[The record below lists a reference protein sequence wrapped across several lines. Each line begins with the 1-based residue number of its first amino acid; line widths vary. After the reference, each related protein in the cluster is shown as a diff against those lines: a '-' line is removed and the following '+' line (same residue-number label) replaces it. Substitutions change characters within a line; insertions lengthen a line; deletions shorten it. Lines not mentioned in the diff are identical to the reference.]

1 MLAKRIIP
9 CLDVAEGRVVK
20 GVQFMGLR
28 DAGDPVEI
36 ARRYDAEGADEIVF
50 LDIQAS
56 TDNRDTMLDVV
67 RRTAEEVF
75 MPLCVGGGIRTVE
88 DIRSLLAA
96 GADKVSINTPAIQNP
111 DFVNESSKRFGAQ
124 CIVVAIDAKKTDH
137 GFIVKSHGGRDGGR
151 PTELD
156 PIEWAREVEDRGAG
170 EILLTCMDN
179 DGTKDGYNIEMTR
192 AVADAVS
199 IPVIASGG
207 AGTLEHLRAAL
218 DEGGAD
224 AALAASIFHFQ
235 QHTIHEAR
243 AYLADHGVHVRS
255 LHPAMIE
262 SIESGV

>member
-9 CLDVAEGRVVK
+9 CLDVANGRVVK
-20 GVQFMGLR
+20 GVQFLGLR

-67 RRTAEEVF
+67 RHTAEEVF
-75 MPLCVGGGIRTVE
+75 MPLCVGGGIRAIE
-88 DIRSLLAA
+88 DIRRLLSA
-96 GADKVSINTPAIQNP
+96 GADKVSINTPAIENP
-111 DFVNESSKRFGAQ
+111 NFVNEASKRFGAQ

-137 GFIVKSHGGRDGGR
+137 GYIVKSHGGRDGGR

-156 PIEWAREVEDRGAG
+156 PVEWAKEVEDRGAG
-170 EILLTCMDN
+170 EILLTCIDN
-179 DGTKDGYNIEMTR
+179 DGTKNGYNIEMTR
-192 AVADAVS
+192 KVADAVG

-207 AGTLEHLRAAL
+207 AGNLEHLREAL

-235 QHTIHEAR
+235 EYTIHEAR
-243 AYLADHGVHVRS
+243 EYLAKNGIHVRS
-255 LHPAMIE
+255 LHPASALNGE
-262 SIESGV
+262 G